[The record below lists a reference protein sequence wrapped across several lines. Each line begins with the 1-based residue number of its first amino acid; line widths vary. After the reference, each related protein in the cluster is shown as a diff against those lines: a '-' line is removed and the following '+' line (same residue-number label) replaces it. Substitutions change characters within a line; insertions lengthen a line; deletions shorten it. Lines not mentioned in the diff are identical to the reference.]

1 MVRHMFTA
9 LALLPMIRLTQQGA
23 RSNSIRGP
31 YVLGILFTLDAV
43 RQAFAGAPLLEQGI
57 LLLEALSGMVL
68 VGWLLASGHLRR
80 LHEEGIGMLRLQKLR
95 ALGWLVLLTL
105 SGGLAGGVF
114 GYLRFARLLLSGL
127 WAGGVLALVLY
138 CLLRVLSGL
147 VAFSLHVRPLRR
159 LRMVQSH
166 RGFLEHRTHRVLA
179 WAAICAWVY
188 PREQGAYQARG
199 RHHRAQRPTG
209 HGASDNWTLSDRMR
223 RLELPVGINYGA
235 APQKVIEVLEKVAL
249 KHPHVLHHPPP
260 QALLTAYGD
269 SSINFELRVWTDE
282 LDDWAKIRSDLAVA
296 LYDAIQE
303 AGMQFPFP
311 QREVRLLQDSPENA
325 AKVT

>member
-1 MVRHMFTA
+1 
-9 LALLPMIRLTQQGA
+9 
-23 RSNSIRGP
+23 
-31 YVLGILFTLDAV
+31 
-43 RQAFAGAPLLEQGI
+43 
-57 LLLEALSGMVL
+57 
-68 VGWLLASGHLRR
+68 
-80 LHEEGIGMLRLQKLR
+80 
-95 ALGWLVLLTL
+95 
-105 SGGLAGGVF
+105 
-114 GYLRFARLLLSGL
+114 
-127 WAGGVLALVLY
+127 
-138 CLLRVLSGL
+138 
-147 VAFSLHVRPLRR
+147 
-159 LRMVQSH
+159 
-166 RGFLEHRTHRVLA
+166 
-179 WAAICAWVY
+179 
-188 PREQGAYQARG
+188 
-199 RHHRAQRPTG
+199 
-209 HGASDNWTLSDRMR
+209 MR